1 MTWNRAVILAAVPVA
16 GVAVIAG
23 VVSYGHVEALA
34 LAQHQTIAQARL
46 LPFAVDFLIV
56 AGSVILLAGSALGW
70 LGVVAGVVATLFANI
85 ESGIPYGPLSATVA
99 AWPAIAFT
107 VASFTLERWLKSQV
121 GQGGQ
126 RGQEWPAGAS
136 ATDIYAAEPEPVP
149 ATVAICGHEGGR
161 TREEVVVN
169 AYLHGRDCLGEPP
182 SQRHLSATYGL
193 HRTKVAALVGHLNGR
208 HLQDPG
214 EVPQEN

>member
-1 MTWNRAVILAAVPVA
+1 MASVA
-16 GVAVIAG
+16 
-23 VVSYGHVEALA
+23 
-34 LAQHQTIAQARL
+34 R
-46 LPFAVDFLIV
+46 
-56 AGSVILLAGSALGW
+56 
-70 LGVVAGVVATLFANI
+70 
-85 ESGIPYGPLSATVA
+85 SGT
-99 AWPAIAFT
+99 
-107 VASFTLERWLKSQV
+107 
-121 GQGGQ
+121 
-126 RGQEWPAGAS
+126 AGAS